1 MKAWEEFLLQQE
13 DELGAD
19 TVKKWLRT
27 LHLVK
32 FDACN
37 LYLEAKDSFHAL
49 WFEEHIRKK
58 VLERLENNN
67 NKKIRVHLSIVNRN
81 ALPPKKQK
89 NPAAAHPPSFQL
101 SFDPLDPFS
110 TFDNFVVEDENSL
123 PFRLLKDELSSMNPI
138 YLCGPSGAGKS
149 HLLMAVAKSL
159 RDLGKKTIYVRTETF
174 TDHVVNAIRL
184 GEMGKFREA
193 YRNVDA
199 LFLDDA
205 QSLSRKGATQE
216 ELFHTFNAL
225 HMEGKT
231 ILIGANCYPK
241 DLIDI
246 EPRLVSRFEWGIVL
260 PIFQVKEKKALL
272 ERKAKSL
279 HYLLPAKVAEF
290 LIESFPSN
298 PKSLIHAFEA
308 LVLRSHINKT
318 DANAL
323 FRPMTVQLAKHYLA
337 DLLLAEAQSAL
348 TPQKIIQCC
357 SDYYGIRPEDIL
369 SKAQTR
375 DCAEPRQL
383 AMYLCR
389 KTLKLPFTKIGEVFG
404 RDHSTVMTSVKLIQ
418 VGLEQKNGELVAA
431 LSEIEKKASVR

>member
-13 DELGAD
+13 EELGVD

-58 VLERLENNN
+58 ILERLENNN
-67 NKKIRVHLSIVNRN
+67 SKKIRVHLLIANKST
-81 ALPPKKQK
+81 LPPKKTK
-89 NPAAAHPPSFQL
+89 TTVAATAPAFQL
-101 SFDPLDPFS
+101 TFDPLDPFC
-110 TFDNFVVEDENSL
+110 TFENFVCEEENLL
-123 PFRLLKDELSSMNPI
+123 PYKILKDELGTINPI
-138 YLCGPSGAGKS
+138 YLCGTAGAGKS
-149 HLLMAVAKSL
+149 HLMMAVAKTL
-159 RDLGKKTIYVRTETF
+159 RDNGKKTVYVRTDTF
-174 TDHVVNAIRL
+174 TEHVVSAIRS
-184 GEMGKFREA
+184 GEMRKFREA
-193 YRNVDA
+193 YRNADA

-205 QSLSRKGATQE
+205 QFLSRKGATQE

-231 ILIGANCYPK
+231 LVIGANCYPK
-241 DLIDI
+241 DLVEI

-260 PIFQVKEKKALL
+260 PILPVKEKKALL
-272 ERKAKSL
+272 DKKAKAL
-279 HYLLPAKVAEF
+279 HYPLPPKVSEF

-298 PKSLIHAFEA
+298 PKALVHAFEA
-308 LVLRSHINKT
+308 LVLRSHINKN
-318 DANAL
+318 DANSL

-337 DLLLAEAQSAL
+337 DLLLAEEQTAL

-375 DCAEPRQL
+375 DCVEPRQL

-389 KTLKLPFTKIGEVFG
+389 KSLKLPFTKIGEIFG
-404 RDHSTVMTSVKLIQ
+404 RDHSTVMTSVKQ
-418 VGLEQKNGELVAA
+418 MQSGLDQKNSELLTAV
-431 LSEIEKKASVR
+431 SEIEKKTSIR